1 MYLAALVTK
10 ACNTTFRVVCPL
22 SLMAQMIKTKLNVS
36 ACLLGSGYNTIDVYS
51 SIVGTIAVR
60 SYILSWTRISG
71 VRLGQDSKE

>member
-1 MYLAALVTK
+1 MV
-10 ACNTTFRVVCPL
+10 
-22 SLMAQMIKTKLNVS
+22 QMIKTKLNVS
-36 ACLLGSGYNTIDVYS
+36 ACLGSGYNAIDAYS